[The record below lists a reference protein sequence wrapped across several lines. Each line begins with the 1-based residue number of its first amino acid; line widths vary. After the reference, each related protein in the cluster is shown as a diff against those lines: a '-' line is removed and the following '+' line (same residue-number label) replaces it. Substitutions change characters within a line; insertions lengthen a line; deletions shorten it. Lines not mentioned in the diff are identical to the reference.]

1 MIQGNQGKVGRGEN
15 SGGKGPGLNQNLQLK
30 QNLNIV
36 EFRYNMLEFRVSG
49 GGFLR
54 AAQVATMLWA

>member
-1 MIQGNQGKVGRGEN
+1 M
-15 SGGKGPGLNQNLQLK
+15 L
-30 QNLNIV
+30 